1 MDLIWKID
9 PDDAERIRQFVRSY
23 RSTEFVINRHDR
35 CIRGNR
41 RNPTLSRFWKGLVLA
56 LLTTQQ
62 RSGPGS
68 PVHRFLKL
76 RPFPLAYAR
85 CRDQGRLSTTV
96 ERVLRSHGGIR
107 RVDTIAAQLTE
118 GMAIL
123 QSTEGSQVKA
133 ILKGLESHR
142 GIGPERESARYLADT
157 FTGLGPKQS
166 RNLLQYLG
174 LTRHEIPLDSR
185 LIKWL
190 NSNGF
195 PLQLTAA
202 GLSDPAYYEFVLDG
216 VQALCKAAKVY
227 PCIFD
232 AAVFS
237 SFDDGSWD
245 AAALID

>member
-1 MDLIWKID
+1 MDLIWKVD
-9 PDDAERIRQFVRSY
+9 RDDAERIRQFVRAY
-23 RSTEFVINRHDR
+23 RSTAFVRHRHDR

-41 RNPTLSRFWKGLVLA
+41 RSPTLSRFWKGLVLA

-62 RSGPGS
+62 RSGPS
-68 PVHRFLKL
+68 SAVHRLLKL
-76 RPFPLAYAR
+76 HPFPLAYAR
-85 CRDQGRLSTTV
+85 CRDQRKLTTTIK
-96 ERVLRSHGGIR
+96 RALQSHGGIR
-107 RVDTIAAQLTE
+107 RVDTIAAQLAE
-118 GMAIL
+118 GMTTL

-133 ILKGLESHR
+133 ILKALESHR
-142 GIGPERESARYLADT
+142 GIGPERKSARYLADT
-157 FTGLGPKQS
+157 FSGLGPKQS

-185 LIKWL
+185 LVKWL

-202 GLSDPAYYEFVLDG
+202 GLSDPAYYEFVMDG

-245 AAALID
+245 AAALVD